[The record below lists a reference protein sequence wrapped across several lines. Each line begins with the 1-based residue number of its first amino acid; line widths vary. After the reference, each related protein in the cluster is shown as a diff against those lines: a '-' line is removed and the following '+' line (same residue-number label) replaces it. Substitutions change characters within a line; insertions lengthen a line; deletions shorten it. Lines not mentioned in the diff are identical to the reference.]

1 MNAEQ
6 STEVQE
12 RLTPELEKFIQHWK
26 KQPGNL
32 IMVLHRVQ
40 EHYGYVPRSVAF
52 QVADLL
58 KIPLAQVYG
67 VLTFYHFF
75 KLKKPGKHRIAVCLG
90 TACYLKGGSDLI
102 QELENILGV
111 GLNTVTPDG
120 LFSVEAVRC
129 LGCCGLAP
137 LASVN
142 GKVYGK
148 LDTSDSHAVLEHVK
162 VDQPVASRPDDDA
175 AAAD

>member
-1 MNAEQ
+1 MSNKDQVAEMPAAE
-6 STEVQE
+6 T
-12 RLTPELEKFIQHWK
+12 LTPELEAYIRKWK
-26 KQPGNL
+26 SVPGNL

-40 EHYGYVPRSVAF
+40 EHFGYVPRPVAF
-52 QVADLL
+52 QVAEQL

-75 KLKKPGKHRIAVCLG
+75 KLTKPGKYQIAVCMG
-90 TACYLKGGSDLI
+90 TACYLKGGKDLV

-120 LFSVEAVRC
+120 NFSVEAVRC

-137 LASVN
+137 VMSVN
-142 GKVYGK
+142 GTMHGNLKRE
-148 LDTSDSHAVLEHVK
+148 D
-162 VDQPVASRPDDDA
+162 VAGIVA
-175 AAAD
+175 QYKAKAGA

>member
-1 MNAEQ
+1 MSTAVEPAAE
-6 STEVQE
+6 T
-12 RLTPELEKFIQHWK
+12 LTPELKEYIAQWK
-26 KQPGNL
+26 DTPGNL

-40 EHYGYVPRSVAF
+40 EHFGYVPRSVAF

-75 KLKKPGKHRIAVCLG
+75 KLKKPGKNRIAVCLG
-90 TACYLKGGSDLI
+90 TACYLKGGNDLI

-111 GLNTVTPDG
+111 GLNVVTPDG
-120 LFSVEAVRC
+120 QFSVEAVRC

-137 LASVN
+137 VMSVN
-142 GKVYGK
+142 GAMHGNLKK
-148 LDTSDSHAVLEHVK
+148 ED
-162 VDQPVASRPDDDA
+162 VAGIVA
-175 AAAD
+175 QYKAQA

>member
-1 MNAEQ
+1 MNKEASAEASASPAKEQ
-6 STEVQE
+6 
-12 RLTPELEKFIQHWK
+12 LTPELEAFIQQWK
-26 KQPGNL
+26 KRPGNL

-40 EHYGYVPRSVAF
+40 EHFGYVPRSVAF

-75 KLKKPGKHRIAVCLG
+75 KLKKPGRFQFAVCLG
-90 TACYLKGGSDLI
+90 TACYLKGGNDLI

-111 GLNTVTPDG
+111 GLNVVTPDG
-120 LFSVEAVRC
+120 QFSVEAVRC

-137 LASVN
+137 VMSVN
-142 GKVYGK
+142 GTMHGNLKK
-148 LDTSDSHAVLEHVK
+148 ED
-162 VDQPVASRPDDDA
+162 VAGIVA
-175 AAAD
+175 QYQTQAQA

>member
-1 MNAEQ
+1 M
-6 STEVQE
+6 STEQADGK
-12 RLTPELEKFIQHWK
+12 LTPELETFIQHWK

-40 EHYGYVPRSVAF
+40 EHYGYVPRAVAF

-75 KLKKPGKHRIAVCLG
+75 KLKKPGRFQVSVCMG
-90 TACYLKGGSDLI
+90 TACYLKGGNDLI
-102 QELENILGV
+102 QELEGILGV
-111 GLNTVTPDG
+111 GLNAVTPDG

-137 LASVN
+137 VLAVN
-142 GKVYGK
+142 GTMHGNLKK
-148 LDTSDSHAVLEHVK
+148 ED
-162 VDQPVASRPDDDA
+162 VADIVARYKA
-175 AAAD
+175 QA

>member
-1 MNAEQ
+1 MVNAEQ
-6 STEVQE
+6 SVESKE
-12 RLTPELEKFIQHWK
+12 ALTPELEKFIQQWK
-26 KQPGNL
+26 KRPGNL

-40 EHYGYVPRSVAF
+40 EHFGYVPRTVAF

-75 KLKKPGKHRIAVCLG
+75 KLKKPGKNRISVCMG
-90 TACYLKGGSDLI
+90 TACYLKGGNDLI

-111 GLNTVTPDG
+111 GLNVVTPDG
-120 LFSVEAVRC
+120 QFSVEAVRC

-137 LASVN
+137 VLSVN
-142 GKVYGK
+142 GTMHGNLKK
-148 LDTSDSHAVLEHVK
+148 ED
-162 VDQPVASRPDDDA
+162 VAGIVA
-175 AAAD
+175 QYQAQA

>member
-1 MNAEQ
+1 MNKEA
-6 STEVQE
+6 STEASESPAKEQ
-12 RLTPELEKFIQHWK
+12 LTPELEAFIQQWK
-26 KQPGNL
+26 KRPGNL

-40 EHYGYVPRSVAF
+40 EHFGYVPRSVAF

-75 KLKKPGKHRIAVCLG
+75 KLKKPGKNRIAVCLG
-90 TACYLKGGSDLI
+90 TACYLKGGNDLI

-111 GLNTVTPDG
+111 GLNVVTPDG
-120 LFSVEAVRC
+120 QFSMEAVRC

-137 LASVN
+137 VMSVN
-142 GKVYGK
+142 GTMHGNLKK
-148 LDTSDSHAVLEHVK
+148 ED
-162 VDQPVASRPDDDA
+162 VAGIVA
-175 AAAD
+175 QYKAQA